1 MLRRMQRRFIM
12 AAMAAVSVVMAV
24 ILTMINVW
32 NYMVTT
38 EHQDHVIM
46 DIWGYENGKEP
57 MKPPDHDSEANRQ
70 KQRLFFGFQEKGG
83 PHPSGQ
89 EENQEL
95 PFITRF
101 FIVRIK
107 EDGTVQEVGMDFIA
121 SVSEAEASDYG
132 ITALK
137 RGQEKGYL
145 DQYRYRVFEE
155 EERKTVIFLNVSRE
169 LDFMETLLLISFA
182 AAGGILFVVFL
193 LVALFSRK
201 AIHPYLK
208 NIERQKRFI
217 TDASHE
223 LKTPLTSIST
233 SVDIIAMEYGEDE
246 WVENIKRQTKRL
258 AKLTEDLVMLSRLDE
273 ERPLPEKQKFSV
285 SDCVWELSEP
295 FSSLA
300 EARKKNYSQSIEDDV
315 WMEGDPGLI
324 KQMVSLLLDN
334 ALKYSD
340 AEGRISLDLYKR
352 HKKVF
357 IEVYNTC
364 QLEHISHL
372 GQLFERFYR
381 PDSSRSRNTGGSG
394 IGLSIVQAAAEA
406 HGGSVQA
413 ESADGTWIR
422 FRVILPLSGLHSFGR
437 TKKDKRWLL
446 RKNI

>member
-38 EHQDHVIM
+38 ERQDHTII
-46 DIWGYENGKEP
+46 DIWRYENGKGP
-57 MKPPDHDSEANRQ
+57 VVPPDRASKDSRK
-70 KQRLFFGFQEKGG
+70 KQRFFLGFQEKEG
-83 PHPSGQ
+83 PAPSVRKKD
-89 EENQEL
+89 QEL
-95 PFITRF
+95 PFTTRF
-101 FIVRIK
+101 FIVHIG
-107 EDGTVQEVGMDFIA
+107 EDGTVQEVSMDFIA
-121 SVSEAEASDYG
+121 SVSETEASDYG
-132 ITALK
+132 IAALK
-137 RGQEKGYL
+137 RGQERGYL
-145 DQYRYRVFEE
+145 DQYRYRVFTEGD
-155 EERKTVIFLNVSRE
+155 RKTVIFLNVGRE
-169 LDFMETLLLISFA
+169 IDFTETLLLISFA

-193 LVALFSRK
+193 LVVLFSRR
-201 AIHPYLK
+201 AIRPYVK

-233 SVDIIAMEYGEDE
+233 SIDIIAMEYGEDE

-300 EARKKNYSQSIEDDV
+300 EARKKKYSQSIEDDV

-340 AEGRISLDLYKR
+340 AEGRISLDLYKK

-364 QLEHISHL
+364 HLEHISHL
-372 GQLFERFYR
+372 RQLFERFYR

-422 FRVILPLSGLHSFGR
+422 FRVILPFSGLHSFGR
-437 TKKDKRWLL
+437 TKKDKKWLL
-446 RKNI
+446 RKYI

>member
-1 MLRRMQRRFIM
+1 
-12 AAMAAVSVVMAV
+12 
-24 ILTMINVW
+24 
-32 NYMVTT
+32 
-38 EHQDHVIM
+38 
-46 DIWGYENGKEP
+46 
-57 MKPPDHDSEANRQ
+57 
-70 KQRLFFGFQEKGG
+70 
-83 PHPSGQ
+83 
-89 EENQEL
+89 
-95 PFITRF
+95 
-101 FIVRIK
+101 
-107 EDGTVQEVGMDFIA
+107 MDFIA

-169 LDFMETLLLISFA
+169 LDFMEHFCLSPLQLRRNPFCGIFVGSSF
-182 AAGGILFVVFL
+182 FKK
-193 LVALFSRK
+193 SD
-201 AIHPYLK
+201 PSYLK

-422 FRVILPLSGLHSFGR
+422 FRVLVFSGLHSFGER
-437 TKKDKRWLL
+437 
-446 RKNI
+446 